1 MVSVVVIDDNF
12 SVMKTITDTLELV
25 GYKTRGTTNAR
36 QGVDLIR
43 DLQPDII
50 ICDINMPDLDG
61 YSVLQTLREDARTRT
76 IPFIFLTA
84 REYREDQRRGMNL
97 GADDYITKPFDR
109 DELLTAIQ
117 TQLAKRDALRQEHE
131 SALSVLRRNIIYAL
145 PHELRTPLTVI
156 LGNAEIL
163 REDHAT
169 LPRESIYSMADAIFQ
184 HSQRLH
190 RMFENYLVYA
200 QIELIAASPKQRKAL
215 RNHVI
220 PDGAALVAEEATR
233 CAKFYEREADLSLE
247 TTATAMRIAE
257 ADLRKIAGEL
267 VDNAFKFSDP
277 GSAVQVR
284 LSRNGSYVT
293 LTVRDQGRGMTAEQC
308 QSIGAYMQFERTI
321 YEQQG
326 LGLGLVIAKR
336 LTELHE
342 GNLHLESAPGHGT
355 TALVR
360 FPI

>member
-12 SVMKTITDTLELV
+12 SVMKTVMDTLSSE
-25 GYKTRGTTNAR
+25 GYTTRGTTNAR

-43 DLQPDII
+43 DLKPDII
-50 ICDINMPDLDG
+50 ICDINMPELDG
-61 YSVLQTLREDARTRT
+61 YSVLQTLRDDARTRT

-84 REYREDQRRGMNL
+84 RDYREDQRRGMNL

-109 DELLTAIQ
+109 NELLAAIQ
-117 TQLAKRDALRQEHE
+117 TQISKREALRQEHE
-131 SALSVLRRNIIYAL
+131 SALSMLRRNIIYAL

-163 REDHAT
+163 REDYES
-169 LPRESIYSMADAIFQ
+169 LPRESIQSMADAIFQ

-215 RNHVI
+215 RNHLV
-220 PDGAALVAEEATR
+220 PDAASLVVEEATR
-233 CAKFYEREADLSLE
+233 CAKLYGREADLSLE
-247 TTATAMRIAE
+247 TTPSALRVAD

-267 VDNAFKFSDP
+267 LDNAFKFSDP
-277 GSAVQVR
+277 GSLVQVR
-284 LSRNGSYVT
+284 VARNGSYVT
-293 LTVRDQGRGMTAEQC
+293 LSVRDQGRGMTTEQC
-308 QSIGAYMQFERTI
+308 QNIGAYMQFERTI

-355 TALVR
+355 TALAR

>member
-1 MVSVVVIDDNF
+1 MVNVVVIDDNY
-12 SVMKTITDTLELV
+12 SVMKTITDTLDLV

-36 QGVDLIR
+36 HGVDMIR
-43 DLQPDII
+43 DLQPDVI
-50 ICDINMPDLDG
+50 ICDINMPGLDG

-117 TQLAKRDALRQEHE
+117 AQLAKRDALRQEHE

-163 REDHAT
+163 REDHET
-169 LPRESIYSMADAIFQ
+169 ISRESLYSMADAIFQ
-184 HSQRLH
+184 HGQRLH
-190 RMFENYLVYA
+190 RLFENYLVYA
-200 QIELIAASPKQRKAL
+200 QIELIAASPKQRRAL
-215 RNHVI
+215 RNHIVS
-220 PDGAALVAEEATR
+220 DAAALVIEEATR
-233 CAKFYEREADLSLE
+233 CAKDYGREADLSLE
-247 TTATAMRIAE
+247 TTSTALRIAE
-257 ADLRKIAGEL
+257 ADLRKIAFEL

-277 GSAVQVR
+277 GAGVQVR
-284 LSRNGSYVT
+284 LTHNGSYI
-293 LTVRDQGRGMTAEQC
+293 LLSVRDNGRGMTADQC
-308 QSIGAYMQFERTI
+308 QNIGAYMQFERTI

-326 LGLGLVIAKR
+326 LGLGLVIVKR
-336 LTELHE
+336 LTEVHE
-342 GNLHLESAPGHGT
+342 GTLHLESAPGHGT
-355 TALVR
+355 TALIR
-360 FPI
+360 FPT